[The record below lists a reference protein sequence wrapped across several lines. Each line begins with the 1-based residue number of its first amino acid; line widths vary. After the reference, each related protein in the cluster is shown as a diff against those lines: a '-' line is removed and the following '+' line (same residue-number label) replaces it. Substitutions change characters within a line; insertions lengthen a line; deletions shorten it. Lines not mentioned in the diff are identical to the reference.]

1 MTASAEPVSKT
12 PDHHPAFQY
21 IRSQYVESL
30 NLTVQEFEHIVT
42 GAKHYHLAADNQENV
57 FLVALRTVPQDSRGV
72 AHILE
77 HTALCGSEK
86 YPVRDPFFMM
96 TRRSLNTFMN
106 AFTSSDWTAYPFA
119 SMNSKDFNNLLDV
132 YLDAV
137 FFSRLDPLDFAQ
149 EGHRLEFDSPN
160 DPSSNLVYKGVVFNE
175 MKGAMASVPSQLWQ
189 TLTKYL
195 FPNNTYHHNSGGDP
209 EAIPDLTYEQLISF
223 YQTHYHPSNAIFMT
237 YGDKSAAELQLKFET
252 QALSRFEK
260 LDKEISVPDE
270 KRYYAP
276 VRVQESYPYTQGDA
290 AEKHHVVI
298 GWLLGKSTNLQEAL
312 QAQLLSSV
320 LMDNSAT
327 PLMHALES
335 TELGSSPSPICGLDD
350 SAKELT
356 FICGLEGCAENTA
369 DDVESMIE
377 ETLKQVA
384 KDGIPLEDVESA
396 LHQLE
401 LHQREV
407 GGDSYPFGLQL
418 IMTALTAATH
428 RGDPVKLLDVDS
440 ALTQLREDIKEPGFI
455 SSLINK
461 LLLDNPHKVRLTLSP
476 NAELSSRKDQAEKEK
491 LAQIKAELSDD
502 EAQNIIELTQAL
514 KERQDQIDDESILPK
529 VTLEDVP
536 AAEAS
541 TTGETHTLSNTN
553 HTPITRYNAGTNGLV
568 YQQVIYHL
576 PALTQQQLNVLPLY
590 NTCITE
596 LGLGDKDYLESQRW
610 QASVTGGLS
619 AFSSIRGDIK
629 DPHTLTSYYA
639 YSGKAL
645 NRNQP
650 ALSDVM
656 KAMIETPRFDET
668 GRIAELI
675 SQIRAHRE
683 QSVTGSGHSL
693 AMAAAASGI
702 CAAANLQHNWSGLA
716 GIKAL
721 KMLDDSL
728 RTSAGLEDLSSTFT
742 DIHNAITAGSF
753 QTLLISEGAHLDAMQ
768 AELATRFGADKPSQA
783 QGELFDLGIHQQQ
796 VNDAWLTDSQ
806 VNFCS
811 KAYATVPMDH
821 PDSAALVVLA
831 GVMRNSFLH
840 KAIREQ
846 GGAYGGGASQDS
858 TIGAFR
864 FYSYRDPRLE
874 ETLTDFDRSIEWAI
888 TENHTRQRIEE
899 AILGT
904 ISSLDRSESP
914 AGQAKRCFY
923 QELHGRPP
931 EVRQRF
937 RERILA
943 VECADLQRVAETYLK
958 PENAHTAIIT
968 DFSNKDAME
977 SAGLTIQTL

>member
-1 MTASAEPVSKT
+1 MTASADSVTNT
-12 PDHHPAFQY
+12 PAHHKSFNY
-21 IRSQYVESL
+21 IRSQYVASL
-30 NLTVQEFEHIVT
+30 NLTVQEFEHKVT

-77 HTALCGSEK
+77 HTALCGSDK

-119 SMNSKDFNNLLDV
+119 SMNSKDYNNLLDV

-149 EGHRLEFDSPN
+149 EGHRLEFETAD
-160 DPSSNLVYKGVVFNE
+160 DPSSKLVYKGVVFNE
-175 MKGAMASVPSQLWQ
+175 MKGAMSSVPSQLWQ

-209 EAIPDLTYEQLISF
+209 EAIPDLTYEQLITF
-223 YQTHYHPSNAIFMT
+223 YKTHYHPSNAIFMT
-237 YGDKSAAELQLKFET
+237 YGDKPAAELQEKFET
-252 QALSRFEK
+252 QALCKFER

-276 VRVQESYPYTQGDA
+276 VKVQESYPYTQADA
-290 AEKHHVVI
+290 ADKHHVVL

-350 SAKELT
+350 SQKELT
-356 FICGLEGCAENTA
+356 FICGLEGCQEGSA
-369 DDVESMIE
+369 DDVEQLIE
-377 ETLKQVA
+377 STLRKVA
-384 KDGIPLEDVESA
+384 EEGIPQEDVESA

-428 RGDPVKLLDVDS
+428 RGDPVKLLDVDA
-440 ALTQLREDIKEPGFI
+440 ALDQLREDIKQPNFI
-455 SSLINK
+455 KTLIEK
-461 LLLDNPHKVRLTLSP
+461 WLLNNPHKVRLTLSP
-476 NAELSSRKDQAEKEK
+476 NAELQARKEQAELDK
-491 LAQIKAELSDD
+491 LAQIQANLTEEDK
-502 EAQNIIELTQAL
+502 QNIVELAHAL
-514 KERQDQIDDESILPK
+514 KKRQDQIDDESILPK
-529 VTLEDVP
+529 VTLSDVP
-536 AAEAS
+536 AAEDA
-541 TTGETHTLSNTN
+541 TTGETTTLAPNN
-553 HTPITRYNAGTNGLV
+553 PTPVTRYSAGTNGLV
-568 YQQVIYHL
+568 YQQLIYPL
-576 PALTQQQLNVLPLY
+576 PQFSPEQLNVLPLY

-596 LGLGDKDYLESQRW
+596 LGLGEKDYLNSQRW

-619 AFSSIRGDIK
+619 AFSSIRGDVN
-629 DPHTLTSYYA
+629 DPHKLTSYYA

-645 NRNQP
+645 NRNQA
-650 ALSDVM
+650 ALSDVL
-656 KAMIETPRFDET
+656 KALIETPRFDET
-668 GRIAELI
+668 GRIAELV

-693 AMAAAASGI
+693 AMAAASSGI

-721 KMLDDSL
+721 KQLDDGL
-728 RTSAGLEDLSSTFT
+728 RSEGGLEALSNLFT
-742 DIHNAITAGSF
+742 SIHESITASQF
-753 QTLLISEGAHLDAMQ
+753 QALLIGEQAHLDEMQ
-768 AELATRFGADKPSQA
+768 AQLAARFTSNA
-783 QGELFDLGIHQQQ
+783 QNPATGFDLGKQVRQ

-821 PDSAALVVLA
+821 PDAAALVVLA

-874 ETLTDFDRSIEWAI
+874 ETLADFDRSVEWAI
-888 TENHTRQRIEE
+888 TENHDRQKVEE

-904 ISSLDRSESP
+904 IGSLDRSESP
-914 AGQAKRCFY
+914 AGKAKRCFY

-943 VECADLQRVAETYLK
+943 VEASDLRRVAELYLK
-958 PENAHTAIIT
+958 PDNAHIAVVT
-968 DFSNKDAME
+968 DFSKKDKME
-977 SAGLTIQTL
+977 AAGLTIQTL